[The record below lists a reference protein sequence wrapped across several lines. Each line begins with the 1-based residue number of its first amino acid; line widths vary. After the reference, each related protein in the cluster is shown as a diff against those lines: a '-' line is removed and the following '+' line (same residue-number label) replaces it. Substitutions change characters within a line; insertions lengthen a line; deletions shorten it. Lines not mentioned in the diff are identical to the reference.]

1 MSAAPTI
8 TEIDGVEVQWK
19 ALPGRLRADLVFR
32 AGAVDE
38 AFHTLGIG
46 HLVEHLAF
54 AEVEDLDPDVNG
66 SSGMLTTTFQVEGTP
81 EKVARQLR
89 SLCRAISDLAD
100 GSLPSARIGH
110 EKKIL
115 AAEGD
120 VSALSEPAVAEALT
134 ARYGL
139 RGPGLA
145 GVPSRFIEKLGDEE
159 VRSFARAHFTRGNA
173 MLVLSGEPPVGLEL
187 PLPDGGAHPV
197 PEFDPVPLVLPGEY
211 TTGGEDLVLSFQV
224 PGMAAEVEPEARLV
238 LGTLRRRIFRQLRRD
253 AGVVYDVDA
262 GLALQPQ
269 SGVAVIVVRTAQ
281 SSLRQAAEGI
291 QGILRELRDHGVTDA
306 DREAAYREVQDQL
319 EDPHHAAEELFE
331 AAEAAFLQAP
341 RPPLEDLAAAV
352 RAVTDEDVR
361 AWLARLDDT
370 LAVGVPSEDHAEE
383 PEPGTQGLL
392 TTVMG
397 PQPGP
402 DVTGTVYPV
411 KLLARLAGVPKG
423 LKLIVGED
431 GVLITDGRFRRS
443 LAWDQVAAVEQD
455 ASDPDDVQTAVVG
468 LNGEVIEVPTSALK
482 GGDRAVEQ
490 ICQRVPERRQ
500 ITTHPRDDR
509 ADHQGPEPA

>member
-8 TEIDGVEVQWK
+8 TEIDGVEVHWR

-38 AFHTLGIG
+38 AFHTLGTG

-66 SSGMLTTTFQVEGTP
+66 SSGMLTTNFQVEGTP
-81 EKVARQLR
+81 EKVAHQLR
-89 SLCRAISDLAD
+89 SLCRAISGLAD
-100 GSLPSARIGH
+100 GSLPAARIEH
-110 EKKIL
+110 EKRIL

-120 VSALSEPAVAEALT
+120 VSALGEPAVAEALT
-134 ARYGL
+134 VRYGL

-145 GVPSRFIEKLGDEE
+145 GVSSRFIEKLSDDE
-159 VRSFARAHFTRGNA
+159 VRSFAREYFTRGNA

-187 PLPDGGAHPV
+187 PLPEGARRSV
-197 PEFDPVPLVLPGEY
+197 PEFEPVPLVLPGEY

-224 PGMAAEVEPEARLV
+224 PGMTAEVDPVARLV
-238 LGTLRRRIFRQLRRD
+238 LTTLRRRTFRRLRRD
-253 AGVVYDVDA
+253 AGVVYDIEA
-262 GLALQPQ
+262 GQALQPR
-269 SGVAVIVVRTAQ
+269 SGMAVIIVRTAQ

-291 QGILRELRDHGVTDA
+291 LGILRELRDQGVTDA
-306 DREAAYREVQDQL
+306 DREAACQEVQDQL
-319 EDPHHAAEELFE
+319 EDPQHETVELFD

-341 RPPLEDLAAAV
+341 QPSLEDLGAAV

-361 AWLARLDDT
+361 AWLAGLDAT
-370 LAVGVPSEDHAEE
+370 LAVGVPAEDLDEE
-383 PEPGTQGLL
+383 PEPGAPGLVAP
-392 TTVMG
+392 VMG
-397 PQPGP
+397 PLPGP
-402 DVTGTVYPV
+402 EVTGTVYPV

-455 ASDPDDVQTAVVG
+455 ASDPDDVETTVVG
-468 LNGEVIEVPTSALK
+468 LNGEVIDVPAAALK

-490 ICQRVPERRQ
+490 ICQHVPQRRQ
-500 ITTHPRDDR
+500 ITTHLRDDR
-509 ADHQGPEPA
+509 AEH

>member
-8 TEIDGVEVQWK
+8 TEIDGVEVHWR

-38 AFHTLGIG
+38 AFHTLGTG

-54 AEVEDLDPDVNG
+54 VEVEDLDPDVNG

-89 SLCRAISDLAD
+89 SLCQGISELAD
-100 GSLPSARIGH
+100 GSLPSARIEH
-110 EKKIL
+110 EKRIL

-120 VSALSEPAVAEALT
+120 VSALGEPAVAEALT
-134 ARYGL
+134 VRYGL

-145 GVPSRFIEKLGDEE
+145 GVSSRFIEKLTDAEI
-159 VRSFARAHFTRGNA
+159 RSFAREYFTRGNA
-173 MLVLSGEPPVGLEL
+173 LLVLTGEPPAGLQL
-187 PLPDGGAHPV
+187 PLPEGARRSV

-224 PGMAAEVEPEARLV
+224 PGMSAEVDPVARLV
-238 LGTLRRRIFRQLRRD
+238 LGTLRRRTFRQLRRD
-253 AGVVYDVDA
+253 AGVVYDIEA
-262 GLALQPQ
+262 GQALQPR
-269 SGVAVIVVRTAQ
+269 SGVAVIIVRTAQ

-291 QGILRELRDHGVTDA
+291 LGILRELRDHGVTDA
-306 DREAAYREVQDQL
+306 DRQAAHQEVQDQL
-319 EDPHHAAEELFE
+319 EDPHHETVELFE

-341 RPPLEDLAAAV
+341 QPALEDLGAAV

-361 AWLARLDDT
+361 AWLADLDST
-370 LAVGVPSEDHAEE
+370 LAVGVPDQDHAEE
-383 PEPGTQGLL
+383 PEPGTPGLVAP
-392 TTVMG
+392 VMG

-411 KLLARLAGVPKG
+411 KLFARLAGAPKG
-423 LKLIVGED
+423 LKLIVGDD
-431 GVLITDGRFRRS
+431 GVLITDGQFRRS

-455 ASDPDDVQTAVVG
+455 ASDPDDVQTTIAG
-468 LNGEVIEVPTSALK
+468 LNGEVIEVPTVALK
-482 GGDRAVEQ
+482 GGDRAVDQ
-490 ICQRVPERRQ
+490 ICQHVPPRRQ
-500 ITTHPRDDR
+500 ITTRPRDDR
-509 ADHQGPEPA
+509 AEHSGQEPA